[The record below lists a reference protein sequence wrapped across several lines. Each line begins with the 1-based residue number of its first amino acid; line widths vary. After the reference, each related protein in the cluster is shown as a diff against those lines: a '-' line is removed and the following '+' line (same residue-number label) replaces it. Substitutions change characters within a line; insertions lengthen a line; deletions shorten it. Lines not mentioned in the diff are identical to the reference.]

1 MKLRSMLLA
10 SALGLGLTVAGGQAF
25 AVPFQG
31 TFNVVANSGDG
42 LIINTA
48 PNVQSGFGSGN
59 SIHFD
64 LTNPGDSVTFRLF
77 DIWTPETAV
86 NWGDD
91 IFPKPIT
98 VNFDFVL
105 PPPAF
110 GGSADGSTVSGLF
123 GTGFV
128 DWNNP
133 AFIHFGEQGDGV
145 LQVSLEDESF
155 NGGFFGLGLTGGEGN
170 GANVK
175 VTFKLKHEATT
186 EVPEPGTLAV
196 LGLGLVGLA
205 AVRRR
210 KAA

>member
-1 MKLRSMLLA
+1 MLLA
-10 SALGLGLTVAGGQAF
+10 SAFGLSMAF
-25 AVPFQG
+25 AATQASATVFQG
-31 TFNVVANSGDG
+31 TFGVTANTDDG
-42 LIINTA
+42 LIINSA

-64 LTNPGDSVTFRLF
+64 LTNVHDTVTFKLF
-77 DIWTPETAV
+77 DIWTPETAE
-86 NWGDD
+86 NFDD
-91 IFPKPIT
+91 LVPQPIT

-123 GTGFV
+123 GGGIV
-128 DWNNP
+128 DWDNP
-133 AFIHFGEQGDGV
+133 SFIHFGELGDGV
-145 LQVSLEDESF
+145 LKVTLEDEF
-155 NGGFFGLGLTGGEGN
+155 FNPGLFGYNGGQAL

-175 VTFKLKHEATT
+175 VTFELKHQAT